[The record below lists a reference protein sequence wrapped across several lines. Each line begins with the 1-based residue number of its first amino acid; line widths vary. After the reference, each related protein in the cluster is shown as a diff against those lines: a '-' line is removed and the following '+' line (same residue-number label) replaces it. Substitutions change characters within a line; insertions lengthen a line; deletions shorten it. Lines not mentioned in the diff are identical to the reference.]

1 MLISYVAGER
11 VELTV
16 HKESVSY
23 VHQLEKKLM
32 KSNNKYLA
40 DQECKWEKF
49 QLYCR
54 GTEN

>member
-40 DQECKWEKF
+40 D
-49 QLYCR
+49 
-54 GTEN
+54 